1 MSKKTM
7 KQRIAVVA
15 VSALTAGVLSVM
27 SAPVAN
33 ASTAY
38 ASGTPG
44 GLSGVIVGSGAV
56 CSVNAEDGT
65 ALTLAG
71 ATTATASTNLSSMVL
86 PLGTKVSMLSADTTD
101 VVYAAGSVRLED
113 LTDATVTAGGT
124 TFTSGGDADSFFI
137 VASSVGTG
145 TVKNYGAGT
154 SSLSTISIT
163 VVASCASLT
172 WSDTYSSW
180 EIDTDVDNSPDLTE
194 SDYKYVDEDYALGSF
209 IGKDAYNNI
218 LPLGVWVV
226 SATNGHVVDGD
237 GSILTAPGTISV
249 DTWTADGTDV
259 YIAVGQPTSGVAT
272 STTVTL
278 SYNGVTVWSKALTW
292 TGDAATITVSGVDVQ
307 DATSGGLTGLYDV
320 VVKDAAGNQIVEVV
334 SADTAY
340 YTRDVT
346 SVTGGTTSSSLPTL
360 AAATW
365 TCRTGF
371 SGVVPVRIKLTTNA
385 LTTVYSNVFD
395 ARCGNAAY
403 TYTASLD
410 KAVYNPGD
418 LATLTI
424 TAKDASGNAPFKNET
439 VHANSASV
447 PAISALGMTAITTPT
462 SADTFNSPVGQK
474 IYTFTVGNT
483 AAGSFNMAVDLG
495 FSNSAAIA
503 IPYKINGDGAVSN
516 ADVLK
521 SIVALIASINKQI
534 QALQKL
540 ILKR

>member
-1 MSKKTM
+1 MSNKTM

-27 SAPVAN
+27 SAPAAN

-56 CSVNAEDGT
+56 CSVNSETGA

-71 ATTATASTNLSSMVL
+71 ATTGTASTNLSSMVI
-86 PLGTKVSMLSADTTD
+86 PLGSKVSMLSADADD

-124 TFTSGGDADSFFI
+124 TFTSGANADSFFI
-137 VASSVGTG
+137 VASSIGTG
-145 TVKNYGAGT
+145 TVKNYGTGT

-180 EIDTDVDNSPDLTE
+180 EIDTAVDGSPDLTE

-209 IGKDAYNNI
+209 VGKDAYNNI

-237 GSILTAPGTISV
+237 TSILTAPGTISV

-292 TGDAATITVSGVDVQ
+292 TGDAASITVSGVDVQ
-307 DATSGGLTGLYDV
+307 DATSGGLAGLYDV
-320 VVKDAAGNQIVEVV
+320 VVKDAAGNQIAEDV

-360 AAATW
+360 AEATW

-371 SGVVPVRIKLTTNA
+371 SGSVPVRIKLTTNA

-410 KAVYNPGD
+410 KAVYNSGD

-424 TAKDASGNAPFKNET
+424 TAKDASGNAPFKGET
-439 VHANSASV
+439 VHANSSSV
-447 PAISALGMTAITTPT
+447 PAISGLGMTAITTPT

-483 AAGSFNMAVDLG
+483 AVGSFNMAVDLG
-495 FSNSAAIA
+495 FAASAAVA
-503 IPYKINGDGAVSN
+503 IPYKINGDGSVSN

>member
-1 MSKKTM
+1 MSTKTM
-7 KQRIAVVA
+7 KQRIALVA
-15 VSALTAGVLSVM
+15 VSALTAGFLSVM
-27 SAPVAN
+27 SAPAAN
-33 ASTAY
+33 ASVAY
-38 ASGTPG
+38 SSGTEG
-44 GLSGVIVGSGAV
+44 GLSGVILGSGPT
-56 CSVNAEDGT
+56 CSVNSETGA

-71 ATTATASTNLSSMVL
+71 TTTDTAATNLSSMVL
-86 PLGTKVSMLSADTTD
+86 PLGTKISMLAADADD
-101 VVYAAGSVRLED
+101 VVYASGSVRLED
-113 LTDATVTAGGT
+113 LTAATVTVGGT
-124 TFTSGGDADSFFI
+124 VFTSGANADSFFI
-137 VASSVGTG
+137 HAASLGTG
-145 TVKNYGAGT
+145 TVKNFGSTTA
-154 SSLSTISIT
+154 SLSTITIT
-163 VVASCASLT
+163 VVASCASSV

-180 EIDTDVDNSPDLTE
+180 EIDTAVDDSPDQTE

-209 IGKDAYNNI
+209 VGKDAYNNV
-218 LPLGVWVV
+218 LPSGTWVV
-226 SATNGHVVDGD
+226 SATNGHIVDGD
-237 GSILTAPGTISV
+237 GSILTTPGTISV

-259 YIAVGQPTSGVAT
+259 YIAVGQPTTGVAS

-292 TGDAATITVSGVDVQ
+292 TGDAASITVSGVDVQ

-320 VVKDAAGNQIVEVV
+320 VVKDAAGNQIEEVV
-334 SADTAY
+334 SGDAAY

-346 SVTGGTTSSSLPTL
+346 SVTGGTTPTAGATM

-365 TCRTGF
+365 ACRTGF
-371 SGVVPVRIKLTTNA
+371 SGSVPVRIKLTNNA
-385 LTTVYSNVFD
+385 LATIYSNVFD
-395 ARCGNAAY
+395 ARCGNAAF

-424 TAKDASGNAPFKNET
+424 TAKDSSGNAPFKGET

-447 PAISALGMTAITTPT
+447 PAISGLGMTAITTPT

-495 FSNSAAIA
+495 FSTSPAIA
-503 IPYKINGDGAVSN
+503 IPYKINGDGSVSN

-521 SIVALIASINKQI
+521 SIVSLIASINKQI

-540 ILKR
+540 ILRR